1 MRTLRPAAFYTYI
14 AGERLALDVSVL
26 TRACYVIP
34 AIPRCG
40 WTESRSPNLGVQYY
54 RVVEI
59 VSRKN
64 SKLTTKSLGPRVEI
78 VYIL

>member
-1 MRTLRPAAFYTYI
+1 MRTLRHAAFYNFI
-14 AGERLALDVSVL
+14 AGERLALGVSVL

-40 WTESRSPNLGVQYY
+40 WTEPRSPNLGEQYY

-64 SKLTTKSLGPRVEI
+64 SKLTTKSLGACADI
-78 VYIL
+78 VYT